1 MTTPRRKFFLIAGLS
16 GLIYLL
22 IFSLP
27 YPLSQHYNQIPPV
40 DYAKLSNYSVG
51 GFISYL
57 VGLAI
62 AFVLY
67 LWALRL
73 IVSRSGEVS
82 RAVIGLRFVL
92 LTGALL
98 AAVLL
103 LSYPLGA
110 IDVFVYAIYTRGWA
124 LHGLNPMATAPAQY
138 PATDPWLK
146 LAAEWIDAPS
156 PYGPVWQVLSLG
168 AYYAGGG
175 DFLLQVYALKILAIL
190 AYLGCAILIYRILQH
205 IRSDWALAGTLA
217 FAWNPLVLI
226 EVAQNAHNDIVM
238 IFFLLAAVWAL
249 TEASHARVLSPSAPP
264 LRGQGVSGIQATI
277 SESDRKSAGFPPK
290 ACGND
295 GTVDQLAIRSSQV
308 AYDFLVCLF
317 LALSILTKF
326 ITIVVVPF
334 FLLALMSRG
343 RRWPDRFARLIGYGL
358 LIGALV
364 ILGMWPLWPGWDQWA
379 VVQGADS
386 AGRSILALLILFFRD
401 GLQLDTAFDAA
412 RRLLLGLYAVI
423 YVYALWRLARIIWR
437 STSDRGEAI
446 IQQTLAS
453 SFLALFWLLLLVMP
467 IFHAWYLE
475 WCFPLAVL
483 LLPQRRLLD
492 AALVFSITA
501 LYIIPYFET
510 IRVWVPELLRDA
522 LLGHAIGVPL
532 LVAAPILVLVWPR
545 KQMSI
550 TSPDRSNSR

>member
-1 MTTPRRKFFLIAGLS
+1 MSTPRRKFYLIGGLS
-16 GLIYLL
+16 AAVYLL

-40 DYAKLSNYSVG
+40 DYAKLSNYSAL

-62 AFVLY
+62 VFVLY

-73 IVSRSGEVS
+73 IMPKSGEAS
-82 RAVIGLRFVL
+82 RALISPRFVL
-92 LTGALL
+92 ITGAAL

-103 LSYPLGA
+103 LSYPLSA
-110 IDVFVYAIYTRGWA
+110 IDVFVYAVYTRGWA
-124 LHGLNPMATAPAQY
+124 LHGLNPLAVAPAQY
-138 PATDPWLK
+138 PASDPWLK

-156 PYGPVWQVLSLG
+156 PYGPVWQVLSLS

-175 DFLLQVYALKILAIL
+175 DFLLQVYGLKILAIL
-190 AYLGCAILIYRILQH
+190 AYLGCAILIYRMLRNT
-205 IRSDWALAGTLA
+205 RSDWALAGTIA

-238 IFFLLAAVWAL
+238 IFFMLAAVWAL
-249 TEASHARVLSPSAPP
+249 QRSGRNRDAAASKNAVASKNATKSKDTAVVKPLEGNPSFQSAARGPGKAL
-264 LRGQGVSGIQATI
+264 GIFEDAVG
-277 SESDRKSAGFPPK
+277 EPRPF
-290 ACGND
+290 
-295 GTVDQLAIRSSQV
+295 V
-308 AYDFLVCLF
+308 YDLLVCLF

-326 ITIVVVPF
+326 ITVVVVPF

-343 RRWPDRFARLIGYGL
+343 RRWPNRFARLIGFGL
-358 LIGALV
+358 LIGGMV
-364 ILGMWPLWPGWDQWA
+364 IVGMWPLWPGWDQWA

-386 AGRSILALLILFFRD
+386 AGRSILALLILIFSEGFKL
-401 GLQLDTAFDAA
+401 GTAFNTA
-412 RRLLLGLYAVI
+412 RLVLLGLYVLI
-423 YVYALWRLARIIWR
+423 YGYALWRLAQIIWR
-437 STSDRGEAI
+437 ATSDRSEAI

-467 IFHAWYLE
+467 IFHAWYLL
-475 WCFPLAVL
+475 WCLPLAVL
-483 LLPQRRLLD
+483 LLPQRRPLY
-492 AALVFSITA
+492 AAIVFSITA

-510 IRVWVPELLRDA
+510 IRVWLPELLRNS

-532 LVAAPILVLVWPR
+532 LVVPPILTLLWPHR
-545 KQMSI
+545 LRI
-550 TSPDRSNSR
+550 DR

>member
-1 MTTPRRKFFLIAGLS
+1 VTSLRQKFSVIAGS
-16 GLIYLL
+16 SALIYLL

-27 YPLSQHYNQIPPV
+27 YPLSQHYNKIPPV
-40 DYAKLSNYSVG
+40 DYAKLSNYSAL

-57 VGLAI
+57 VGLAL
-62 AFVLY
+62 AFGLY

-73 IVSRSGEVS
+73 VMRHSGEAS
-82 RAVIGLRFVL
+82 HAVIGLRFVL

-124 LHGLNPMATAPAQY
+124 LHGLNPLAVSPAQY
-138 PATDPWLK
+138 PAGDPWLS
-146 LAAEWIDAPS
+146 LAAEWINAPS

-175 DFLLQVYALKILAIL
+175 NFLLQVYALKVLAIL
-190 AYLGCAILIYRILQH
+190 AYLGCAILIYRILRH
-205 IRSDWALAGTLA
+205 TRSEWALAGTIA

-238 IFFLLAAVWAL
+238 IFFMLAAVWAL
-249 TEASHARVLSPSAPP
+249 TIARRQSTFAHPTASPRLAVREDA
-264 LRGQGVSGIQATI
+264 
-277 SESDRKSAGFPPK
+277 
-290 ACGND
+290 D
-295 GTVDQLAIRSSQV
+295 GERSRLV
-308 AYDFLVCLF
+308 YDGLVCLF

-326 ITIVVVPF
+326 ITIVIVPF

-343 RRWPDRFARLIGYGL
+343 QRWPDRFARLIGFGL
-358 LIGALV
+358 LIGGLV
-364 ILGMWPLWPGWDQWA
+364 TIGTLPLWPGWDQWA

-386 AGRSILALLILFFRD
+386 AGRSILALLVLTLRD
-401 GLQLDTAFDAA
+401 ALKFGAAFDVA
-412 RRLLLGLYAVI
+412 RKVLLGLYVVI
-423 YVYALWRLARIIWR
+423 YLYALWRLFKIIWQPKD
-437 STSDRGEAI
+437 DRDEAI

-467 IFHAWYLE
+467 IFHAWYLV

-483 LLPQRRLLD
+483 LLPQRRYLD

-501 LYIIPYFET
+501 LFIIPYFET
-510 IRVWVPELLRDA
+510 IRVWFPILLRDQ
-522 LLGHAIGVPL
+522 LLGHIIGVAVLCVPPIVTL
-532 LVAAPILVLVWPR
+532 LWPR
-545 KQMSI
+545 KINLSSDEGSAKEL
-550 TSPDRSNSR
+550 TSG

>member
-1 MTTPRRKFFLIAGLS
+1 VTSPRQKFFLIAGLS
-16 GLIYLL
+16 ALIYLL

-27 YPLSQHYNQIPPV
+27 YPLSQHYNTIPPV
-40 DYAKLSNYSVG
+40 DYAKLSNYSLT

-57 VGLAI
+57 VGLTI

-67 LWALRL
+67 VWALRL
-73 IVSRSGEVS
+73 IMRASGETA

-124 LHGLNPMATAPAQY
+124 LHGLNPLATAPAQY
-138 PATDPWLK
+138 PASDPWLR

-156 PYGPVWQVLSLG
+156 PYGPVWQVFSLG

-190 AYLGCAILIYRILQH
+190 AYLGCAILIYRILRNN
-205 IRSDWALAGTLA
+205 RSDWALAGTIA

-238 IFFLLAAVWAL
+238 IFFMLAAVWAL
-249 TEASHARVLSPSAPP
+249 TTTRRKNQRSA
-264 LRGQGVSGIQATI
+264 LLY
-277 SESDRKSAGFPPK
+277 
-290 ACGND
+290 D
-295 GTVDQLAIRSSQV
+295 G
-308 AYDFLVCLF
+308 LVCLC

-334 FLLALMSRG
+334 FLLVLMSHG
-343 RRWPDRFARLIGYGL
+343 QRWLDRFARLIGFGL
-358 LIGALV
+358 LIGV
-364 ILGMWPLWPGWDQWA
+364 MMIVGMWPLWPGWDQWA
-379 VVQGADS
+379 VVQGADA

-401 GLQLDTAFDAA
+401 GLQLDTAFDMA
-412 RRLLLGLYAVI
+412 RRGLLG
-423 YVYALWRLARIIWR
+423 VYALIYLYASWRLVKLIWR
-437 STSDRGEAI
+437 SAFDQGAAI
-446 IQQTLAS
+446 VQQMLAS

-467 IFHAWYLE
+467 IFHAWYLV

-483 LLPQRRLLD
+483 LLPQRR
-492 AALVFSITA
+492 ALYTTIVFSITA
-501 LYIIPYFET
+501 LLIIPYFET
-510 IRVWVPELLRDA
+510 IRVWFPELLRNP

-532 LVAAPILVLVWPR
+532 LVVPPIITLLWPR
-545 KQMSI
+545 KREPYESVLI
-550 TSPDRSNSR
+550 PSAPPRPRPDARRDADRG